1 MLADIPNSL
10 PLPSPKVSSERSG
23 VPIQLTELCEGRCA
37 RLHTTDLANDECALL
52 RALGL
57 THKCRLRVCKAGDPW
72 IVQVRE
78 TRIGLSASVAQKILV
93 IPEAEA

>member
-1 MLADIPNSL
+1 MLAEIPQPNYL
-10 PLPSPKVSSERSG
+10 PGPISAERPG
-23 VPIQLTELCEGRCA
+23 VPVQLTELCEGRCA
-37 RLHTTDLANDECALL
+37 RLHTAQLDNDECALL

-57 THKCRLRVCKAGDPW
+57 TSKCRLRVCKAGDPW

-78 TRIGLSASVAQKILV
+78 TRIGLSAQVAQKILV